1 MCPGHSGPG
10 ERCRARDVE
19 VSAREFA
26 LVGLVG
32 VPLLLVV
39 PGQRIDRIIALVSL
53 AIIAAFFWLQ
63 VKLTEMS
70 QDWGHTWFI
79 YISIFIEVGLIWMWN
94 SMFS

>member
-1 MCPGHSGPG
+1 MEGPL
-10 ERCRARDVE
+10 
-19 VSAREFA
+19 SQ
-26 LVGLVG
+26 
-32 VPLLLVV
+32 LVV
-39 PGQRIDRIIALVSL
+39 WSGSL

-94 SMFS
+94 SVSS